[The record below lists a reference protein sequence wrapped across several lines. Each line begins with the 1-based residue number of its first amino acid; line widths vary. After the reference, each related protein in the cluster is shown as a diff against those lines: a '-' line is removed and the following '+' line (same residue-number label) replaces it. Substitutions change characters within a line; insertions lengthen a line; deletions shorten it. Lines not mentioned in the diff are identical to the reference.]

1 VKQDPLA
8 PRSEESDSDEA
19 LMDRY
24 CAGDVAAFDLLFRR
38 YTGRLVRFLSP
49 MVGRT
54 HAHDVAQVTF
64 MKLHENRHRYRAGAS
79 FAAWAFTIAR
89 NTALDHIRSAPQRRE
104 VGGVDVEPSS
114 DAPLRDAF
122 ANARVRAA
130 LEQLPDG
137 ERQVVLLHW
146 FGGLTFEEVAVVV
159 GAKNA
164 AVRVRAH
171 RAYEKL
177 RTVLDGLNREVS
189 R

>member
-1 VKQDPLA
+1 
-8 PRSEESDSDEA
+8 
-19 LMDRY
+19 MDRY
-24 CAGDVAAFDLLFRR
+24 CAGEVAAFDVLFRR
-38 YTGRLVRFLSP
+38 YAGRLVRFLSP

-89 NTALDHIRSAPQRRE
+89 NTALDHVRSAPQRRE
-104 VGGVDVEPSS
+104 VGGLEIEAEAVSQSRDV
-114 DAPLRDAF
+114 F
-122 ANARVRAA
+122 ANARVQAA
-130 LEQLPDG
+130 LAQLPDG

-159 GAKNA
+159 GAKGA

-177 RTVLDGLNREVS
+177 RTVLEGMKPEVS